1 MIEAV
6 ALSWSGGDFLF
17 FVVVD
22 GGLFFVESDGAIV
35 VA

>member
-6 ALSWSGGDFLF
+6 ACSGSGGDFLF
-17 FVVVD
+17 FVVAD
-22 GGLFFVESDGAIV
+22 GGFLFVESDGAIV